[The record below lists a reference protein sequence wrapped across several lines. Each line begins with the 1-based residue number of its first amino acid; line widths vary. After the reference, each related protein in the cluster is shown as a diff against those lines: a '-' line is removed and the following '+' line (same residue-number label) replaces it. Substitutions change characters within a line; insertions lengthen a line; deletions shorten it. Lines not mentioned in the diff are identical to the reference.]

1 MVVVAEG
8 WLVCG
13 YRRLVFTIIII
24 IVLSLLPWPHTT
36 THTTL
41 TLTTR
46 KHHTHTRTQAGRE
59 ARKGEEEREEGRMWP
74 GRGNSSASRTQAAA
88 APATQQEVII
98 VPRNFKLLEELD
110 HAEKGHDPTISL
122 GLQNQEDIFLVAW
135 NGSIFGPP
143 GTTFEG
149 RLFELKVECGDRYPD
164 LPPVVRFVSRVNLPC
179 VDPTTGAVQPHNLSI
194 LSNWDRA
201 FTMERVLNEL
211 RREMMNQAN
220 RRLPQPPEGSR
231 F

>member
-1 MVVVAEG
+1 
-8 WLVCG
+8 
-13 YRRLVFTIIII
+13 
-24 IVLSLLPWPHTT
+24 
-36 THTTL
+36 
-41 TLTTR
+41 
-46 KHHTHTRTQAGRE
+46 
-59 ARKGEEEREEGRMWP
+59 MWP
-74 GRGNSSASRTQAAA
+74 GRAMSSPNRTAA
-88 APATQQEVII
+88 APPASGSQQDEII

-110 HAEKGHDPTISL
+110 QAEKGQDPTISL

-149 RLFELKVECGDRYPD
+149 RLFELKIECGDRYPNE
-164 LPPVVRFVSRVNLPC
+164 PPFVRFVSRVNLPC
-179 VDPTTGAVQPHNLSI
+179 VDQSTGVVNSSKLHI
-194 LSNWDRA
+194 LSHWDRH

-211 RREMMNQAN
+211 RREMMTQGS